1 MAIKIIKPGLFT
13 TVQDKGRSGHQFE
26 GYSPAG
32 VMDRPSYE
40 ILNTLLETEGQPAL
54 EITMIGPTIK
64 FLDQNLFA
72 MTGAPFS
79 ATLNGQPVSHQTV
92 IKVEKNDVLEI
103 GHVIHGMR
111 GYIGFAKPLDIPLF
125 EGSYATHTRT
135 GIGGFK
141 GRALKVND
149 IIPTQSKS
157 HDLNHNINTTKPI
170 QEFAT
175 DIHKFNWDSIDNIC
189 TVIWIV
195 LVIILS
201 FKFLK
206 ALLYLKYLKKQSLY
220 LNEIEKKKIDTIL
233 FNHQYKKNI
242 VIRKAET
249 IQSPITFWYGK
260 YIILIPSSYFKS
272 VIDKRLKYIILH
284 EYAHAKNR
292 DTLHLIIFNIFSII
306 MSYNPLVHIVKRKI
320 IHDNE
325 VEADRFVL
333 NNINKNE
340 FKTYAESIM
349 DSVLNVPFFNKN
361 ILSHS
366 FNGKKSLLKRRLIN
380 IKEANLKKQS
390 KLILIFICI
399 FTFLLMVIQSQ
410 FLMGQSITDYNYKK
424 PLHNDYQILDKS
436 KIFGSNSGSFVMYS
450 MKKDKYYIYNE
461 KESRKRYSPNS
472 TYKIY
477 LAMFGLDRHIIN
489 DENSRMSW
497 NHKHYPFDAWNK
509 EQDLNTA
516 MQNSVNWYFERISD
530 QIPKNYTAT
539 QLKQLNYGNKNLGSY
554 KSYWMED
561 SLKISNLEQVIVFK
575 NMMEQNNHFS
585 KKAKNQ
591 LSSSLLI
598 KKNEKYELYGKTG
611 TGIVNGK
618 YNNGWFVGYVITNHD
633 KYYFATHLSDGKPS
647 GKNAE
652 LISEKILK
660 EMGVLNGQ

>member
-1 MAIKIIKPGLFT
+1 MAKLLIMSIVSFCFIFLLLLFF
-13 TVQDKGRSGHQFE
+13 R
-26 GYSPAG
+26 Y
-32 VMDRPSYE
+32 
-40 ILNTLLETEGQPAL
+40 ILKRYFNYMLNYKVWYLTLLAGLIPF
-54 EITMIGPTIK
+54 IPIK
-64 FLDQNLFA
+64 FSFFKFNNLNNQEP
-72 MTGAPFS
+72 TVES
-79 ATLNGQPVSHQTV
+79 NSHNLNP
-92 IKVEKNDVLEI
+92 
-103 GHVIHGMR
+103 
-111 GYIGFAKPLDIPLF
+111 
-125 EGSYATHTRT
+125 
-135 GIGGFK
+135 
-141 GRALKVND
+141 
-149 IIPTQSKS
+149 
-157 HDLNHNINTTKPI
+157 NINTTKPVH
-170 QEFAT
+170 EFTT

-201 FKFLK
+201 FKFLNS
-206 ALLYLKYLKKQSLY
+206 LLYLKYLKKQSLY
-220 LNEIEKKKIDTIL
+220 LNEKEKDKINKIL
-233 FNHQYKKNI
+233 FNHQYKRNI
-242 VIRKAET
+242 VIRKAES
-249 IQSPITFWYGK
+249 IHSPITFWYGK

-349 DSVLNVPFFNKN
+349 DSVLKTPFSNKN

-366 FNGKKSLLKRRLIN
+366 FNGKKSLLKSRLIN
-380 IKEANLKKQS
+380 IKEADLKKQS

-399 FTFLLMVIQSQ
+399 FTFFIMIIQSQ
-410 FLMGQSITDYNYKK
+410 FLMGQSLTDYNYKK
-424 PLHNDYQILDKS
+424 PLQSDYQILDES
-436 KIFGSNSGSFVMYS
+436 KNFGSNSGSFVMYS

-461 KESRKRYSPNS
+461 KESRKRYSPDS

-477 LAMFGLDRHIIN
+477 LALFGLDRHIIS
-489 DENSRMSW
+489 DKNSRMSW
-497 NHKHYPFDAWNK
+497 NHNHYPFDSWNK
-509 EQDLNTA
+509 DQDLNTA
-516 MQNSVNWYFERISD
+516 IQNSVNWYFERISN
-530 QIPKNYTAT
+530 QLSKNYTSD

-554 KSYWMED
+554 KAYWLED
-561 SLKISNLEQVIVFK
+561 SLKISNLEQVIVLK

-585 KKAKNQ
+585 KNEKKQ

-598 KKNEKYELYGKTG
+598 RKNENYELYGKTG

-633 KYYFATHLSDGKPS
+633 KYYFSTHLSDEKAS
-647 GKNAE
+647 GENAK
-652 LISEKILK
+652 LINEKILK

>member
-1 MAIKIIKPGLFT
+1 MAKLLIMSVVSFCFIFLLLLFF
-13 TVQDKGRSGHQFE
+13 R
-26 GYSPAG
+26 Y
-32 VMDRPSYE
+32 
-40 ILNTLLETEGQPAL
+40 ILKRYFNYMLNYKVWYLTLLAGLIPF
-54 EITMIGPTIK
+54 IPIK
-64 FLDQNLFA
+64 FSFFKFNNLNNQEP
-72 MTGAPFS
+72 TVES
-79 ATLNGQPVSHQTV
+79 NSHNLNP
-92 IKVEKNDVLEI
+92 
-103 GHVIHGMR
+103 
-111 GYIGFAKPLDIPLF
+111 
-125 EGSYATHTRT
+125 
-135 GIGGFK
+135 
-141 GRALKVND
+141 
-149 IIPTQSKS
+149 
-157 HDLNHNINTTKPI
+157 NINTTKPVH
-170 QEFAT
+170 EFTT

-201 FKFLK
+201 FKFLNS
-206 ALLYLKYLKKQSLY
+206 LLYLKYLKKQSLY
-220 LNEIEKKKIDTIL
+220 LNEKEKDKINKIL
-233 FNHQYKKNI
+233 FNHQYKRNI

-260 YIILIPSSYFKS
+260 YIILIPSLYFKS
-272 VIDKRLKYIILH
+272 INDKKLKYIILH

-292 DTLHLIIFNIFSII
+292 DTLHLIIFHIFSIA
-306 MSYNPLVHIVKRKI
+306 MSYNPLIQIVKRKM

-340 FKTYAESIM
+340 FKSYAEAIM
-349 DSVLNVPFFNKN
+349 DSVLKTSFFNKN

-380 IKEANLKKQS
+380 IKEGNLKKQS

-399 FTFLLMVIQSQ
+399 FTFFIMIIQSQ
-410 FLMGQSITDYNYKK
+410 FLMGQSLTDYNYKK
-424 PLHNDYQILDKS
+424 PLQSDYQILDES
-436 KIFGSNSGSFVMYS
+436 KNFGSNSGSFVMYS

-461 KESRKRYSPNS
+461 KESRKRYSPDS

-477 LAMFGLDRHIIN
+477 LALFGLDRHIIS
-489 DENSRMSW
+489 DKNSRMSW
-497 NHKHYPFDAWNK
+497 NHNHYPFDSWNK
-509 EQDLNTA
+509 DQDLNTA
-516 MQNSVNWYFERISD
+516 IQNSVNWYFERISN
-530 QIPKNYTAT
+530 QLSKNYTSD
-539 QLKQLNYGNKNLGSY
+539 QLKQLNYGNENLGSY

-633 KYYFATHLSDGKPS
+633 KYYFSTHLSDEKAS
-647 GKNAE
+647 GENAKF
-652 LISEKILK
+652 INEKILK

>member
-1 MAIKIIKPGLFT
+1 MAKLLIMSVVSFCFIFLLLVFFRYILKRYFNYSLNYKVWYLTVLAGLIPFI
-13 TVQDKGRSGHQFE
+13 
-26 GYSPAG
+26 P
-32 VMDRPSYE
+32 
-40 ILNTLLETEGQPAL
+40 
-54 EITMIGPTIK
+54 IK
-64 FLDQNLFA
+64 FSFIKFNNVNNQ
-72 MTGAPFS
+72 AP
-79 ATLNGQPVSHQTV
+79 TV
-92 IKVEKNDVLEI
+92 E
-103 GHVIHGMR
+103 
-111 GYIGFAKPLDIPLF
+111 
-125 EGSYATHTRT
+125 
-135 GIGGFK
+135 
-141 GRALKVND
+141 
-149 IIPTQSKS
+149 SKS
-157 HDLNHNINTTKPI
+157 HDLNHNIITTKPV

-201 FKFLK
+201 FKFLNS
-206 ALLYLKYLKKQSLY
+206 LLYLKYLKKQSLY
-220 LNEIEKKKIDTIL
+220 LNKKEKNKINKIL
-233 FNHQYKKNI
+233 FNHQYKRNI
-242 VIRKAET
+242 VIRKAES
-249 IQSPITFWYGK
+249 IHSPTTFWYGK
-260 YIILIPSSYFKS
+260 YIILIPSLYFKS
-272 VIDKRLKYIILH
+272 INDKKLKYIILH

-292 DTLHLIIFNIFSII
+292 DTLHLIIFNIFSIA
-306 MSYNPLVHIVKRKI
+306 MSYNPLIQIVKRKM

-340 FKTYAESIM
+340 FKSYAEAIM
-349 DSVLNVPFFNKN
+349 DSVLKTPFFNKN

-399 FTFLLMVIQSQ
+399 FTFFIMIIQSQ
-410 FLMGQSITDYNYKK
+410 FLIGQSLTDYNYKK
-424 PLHNDYQILDKS
+424 PLQSDYQILDES
-436 KIFGSNSGSFVMYS
+436 KNFGSNSGSFVMYS

-461 KESRKRYSPNS
+461 KESRKRYSPDS

-477 LAMFGLDRHIIN
+477 LALFGLDRHIIS
-489 DENSRMSW
+489 DKNSRMSW
-497 NHKHYPFDAWNK
+497 NHNQYPFDSWNK
-509 EQDLNTA
+509 DQDLNTA
-516 MQNSVNWYFERISD
+516 MQNSVNWYFERISN

-539 QLKQLNYGNKNLGSY
+539 QLKLLNYGNKNLGSY

-561 SLKISNLEQVIVFK
+561 SLKISNLEQVIVLK
-575 NMMEQNNHFS
+575 NMMEQNSYFS
-585 KKAKNQ
+585 KNEKKQ

-598 KKNEKYELYGKTG
+598 RKNENYELYGKTG

-633 KYYFATHLSDGKPS
+633 KYYFSTHLSDEKAS

-652 LISEKILK
+652 LINEKILK

>member
-1 MAIKIIKPGLFT
+1 MAKLLIMSIVSFCFIFLLLVFF
-13 TVQDKGRSGHQFE
+13 R
-26 GYSPAG
+26 Y
-32 VMDRPSYE
+32 
-40 ILNTLLETEGQPAL
+40 ILKRYFNYMLNYKVWYLTLLAGLIPF
-54 EITMIGPTIK
+54 IPIK
-64 FLDQNLFA
+64 FSLFKFNNLNNQEP
-72 MTGAPFS
+72 TVES
-79 ATLNGQPVSHQTV
+79 NSHNLNP
-92 IKVEKNDVLEI
+92 
-103 GHVIHGMR
+103 
-111 GYIGFAKPLDIPLF
+111 
-125 EGSYATHTRT
+125 
-135 GIGGFK
+135 
-141 GRALKVND
+141 
-149 IIPTQSKS
+149 
-157 HDLNHNINTTKPI
+157 NINTTKPVH
-170 QEFAT
+170 EFTT

-220 LNEIEKKKIDTIL
+220 LNENEKNKIDTIL

-242 VIRKAET
+242 VIRKAES
-249 IQSPITFWYGK
+249 IHSPTTFWYGK
-260 YIILIPSSYFKS
+260 YIILIPSLYFKS
-272 VIDKRLKYIILH
+272 INDKKLKYIILH

-292 DTLHLIIFNIFSII
+292 DTLHLIIFNIFSIA
-306 MSYNPLVHIVKRKI
+306 MSYNPLIQIVKRKM

-340 FKTYAESIM
+340 FKSYAEAIM
-349 DSVLNVPFFNKN
+349 DSVLKTPFFNKN

-399 FTFLLMVIQSQ
+399 FTFFIMIIQSQ
-410 FLMGQSITDYNYKK
+410 FLMGQSLTDYNYKK
-424 PLHNDYQILDKS
+424 PLQSDYQILDES
-436 KIFGSNSGSFVMYS
+436 KNFGSNSGSFVMYS

-461 KESRKRYSPNS
+461 KESRKRYSPDS

-477 LAMFGLDRHIIN
+477 LALFGLDRHIIS
-489 DENSRMSW
+489 DKNSRMSW
-497 NHKHYPFDAWNK
+497 NHKHYLFESWNK

-516 MQNSVNWYFERISD
+516 MQNSVNWYFERISN
-530 QIPKNYTAT
+530 QIPKNYTAA

-554 KSYWMED
+554 KAYWLED
-561 SLKISNLEQVIVFK
+561 SLKISNLEQVIVLK

-585 KKAKNQ
+585 KNEKKQ

-598 KKNEKYELYGKTG
+598 RKNENYELYGKTG

-633 KYYFATHLSDGKPS
+633 KYYFSTHLSDEKAS
-647 GKNAE
+647 GENAK
-652 LISEKILK
+652 LINEKILK

>member
-1 MAIKIIKPGLFT
+1 MAKLLIMSVVSFCFIFLLLVFFRYILKRYFNYSLNYKVWYLTVLAGLIPFI
-13 TVQDKGRSGHQFE
+13 
-26 GYSPAG
+26 P
-32 VMDRPSYE
+32 
-40 ILNTLLETEGQPAL
+40 
-54 EITMIGPTIK
+54 IK
-64 FLDQNLFA
+64 FSFIKFNNVNNQ
-72 MTGAPFS
+72 AP
-79 ATLNGQPVSHQTV
+79 TV
-92 IKVEKNDVLEI
+92 E
-103 GHVIHGMR
+103 
-111 GYIGFAKPLDIPLF
+111 
-125 EGSYATHTRT
+125 
-135 GIGGFK
+135 
-141 GRALKVND
+141 
-149 IIPTQSKS
+149 SKS
-157 HDLNHNINTTKPI
+157 HDLNHNIITTKPV

-220 LNEIEKKKIDTIL
+220 LNENEKNKIDTIL

-242 VIRKAET
+242 VIRKAEA

-325 VEADRFVL
+325 VEAD
-333 NNINKNE
+333 
-340 FKTYAESIM
+340 
-349 DSVLNVPFFNKN
+349 
-361 ILSHS
+361 
-366 FNGKKSLLKRRLIN
+366 
-380 IKEANLKKQS
+380 LKKQS

-399 FTFLLMVIQSQ
+399 FTFFIMIIQSQ
-410 FLMGQSITDYNYKK
+410 FLMGQSLTDYNYKK
-424 PLHNDYQILDKS
+424 PLQSDYQILDES
-436 KIFGSNSGSFVMYS
+436 KNFGSNSGSFVMYS

-461 KESRKRYSPNS
+461 KESRKRYSPDS

-477 LAMFGLDRHIIN
+477 LALFGLDRHIIS
-489 DENSRMSW
+489 DKNSRMSW
-497 NHKHYPFDAWNK
+497 NHKHYLFESWNK

-516 MQNSVNWYFERISD
+516 MQNSVNWYFERISN
-530 QIPKNYTAT
+530 QIPKNYTAA
-539 QLKQLNYGNKNLGSY
+539 QLKQLNYGNENLGSY

-633 KYYFATHLSDGKPS
+633 KYYFATHLSDGNPS

-660 EMGVLNGQ
+660 GMGVLNGQ

>member
-1 MAIKIIKPGLFT
+1 MAKLLIMSIVSFCFIFLLLLFF
-13 TVQDKGRSGHQFE
+13 R
-26 GYSPAG
+26 Y
-32 VMDRPSYE
+32 
-40 ILNTLLETEGQPAL
+40 ILKRYFNYMLNYKVWYLTLLAGLIPF
-54 EITMIGPTIK
+54 IPIK
-64 FLDQNLFA
+64 FSFFKFNNLNNQEP
-72 MTGAPFS
+72 TVES
-79 ATLNGQPVSHQTV
+79 NSHNLNP
-92 IKVEKNDVLEI
+92 
-103 GHVIHGMR
+103 
-111 GYIGFAKPLDIPLF
+111 
-125 EGSYATHTRT
+125 
-135 GIGGFK
+135 
-141 GRALKVND
+141 
-149 IIPTQSKS
+149 
-157 HDLNHNINTTKPI
+157 NINTTKPVH
-170 QEFAT
+170 EFTT

-201 FKFLK
+201 FKFLNS
-206 ALLYLKYLKKQSLY
+206 LLYLKYLKKQSLY
-220 LNEIEKKKIDTIL
+220 LNEKEKDKINKIL
-233 FNHQYKKNI
+233 FNHQYKRNI
-242 VIRKAET
+242 VIRKAES
-249 IQSPITFWYGK
+249 IHSPITFWYGK
-260 YIILIPSSYFKS
+260 YIILIPSLYFKS
-272 VIDKRLKYIILH
+272 INDKKLKYIILH

-292 DTLHLIIFNIFSII
+292 DTLHLIIFNIFSIA
-306 MSYNPLVHIVKRKI
+306 MSYNPLIQIVKRKI

-349 DSVLNVPFFNKN
+349 DSVLNIPFFNKN

-390 KLILIFICI
+390 KLIPIFICI

-424 PLHNDYQILDKS
+424 PLQNDHQILDES
-436 KIFGSNSGSFVMYS
+436 KNFGSNSGSFVMYS

-461 KESRKRYSPNS
+461 KESRKRYSPDS

-477 LAMFGLDRHIIN
+477 LALFGLDRHIIS
-489 DENSRMSW
+489 DKNSRMSW
-497 NHKHYPFDAWNK
+497 NHNHYPFDSWNK
-509 EQDLNTA
+509 DQDLNTA
-516 MQNSVNWYFERISD
+516 IQNSVNWYFERISN
-530 QIPKNYTAT
+530 QISKNYTSD

-554 KSYWMED
+554 KAYWLED
-561 SLKISNLEQVIVFK
+561 SLKISNLEQVIVLK

-585 KKAKNQ
+585 KNEKKQ

-598 KKNEKYELYGKTG
+598 RKNENYELYGKTG

-633 KYYFATHLSDGKPS
+633 KYYFSTHLSDEKAS
-647 GKNAE
+647 GENAK
-652 LISEKILK
+652 LINEKILK